1 MSSVTTWNPDSKT
14 AEKSAVRTDEPH
26 IVLIDG
32 VCHFCQGA
40 VRFIVARDPK
50 GTFEFASLQSDLG
63 KELAGGTGFEDSG
76 EPNTLVLIENGR
88 RYVRSA
94 AALRIARRLR
104 FPWPLLYA
112 LIVVP
117 RPLRNAVYRYIAR
130 NRYRWFGK
138 DDTCPIPPPSVRKRF
153 LDTGAGQA

>member
-1 MSSVTTWNPDSKT
+1 MSKEEQVHTQT
-14 AEKSAVRTDEPH
+14 AGQKV
-26 IVLIDG
+26 VLIDG

-50 GTFEFASLQSDLG
+50 GNFQFASLQSELG
-63 KELAGGTGFEDSG
+63 TELAGGTGFEQSG
-76 EPNTLVLIENGR
+76 EPNTLVLIENGHK
-88 RYVRSA
+88 YVRST
-94 AALRIARRLR
+94 AALRIARKLR

-112 LIVVP
+112 LMIVP
-117 RPLRNAVYRYIAR
+117 RPLRDAVYRYIAR

-153 LDTGAGQA
+153 LDTGAGHA

>member
-1 MSSVTTWNPDSKT
+1 MSTT
-14 AEKSAVRTDEPH
+14 ALRTDKNTNDRTDIQTGAQK

-50 GTFEFASLQSDLG
+50 GNFQFASLQSELG
-63 KELAGGTGFEDSG
+63 TELAGGTGFEQSG
-76 EPNTLVLIENGR
+76 EPNTLVLIENGHK
-88 RYVRSA
+88 YVRST
-94 AALRIARRLR
+94 AALRIARKLR
-104 FPWPLLYA
+104 FPWPLLSA
-112 LIVVP
+112 LLIVP
-117 RPLRNAVYRYIAR
+117 RPLRDAVYRYIAR

>member
-1 MSSVTTWNPDSKT
+1 MNPIKGNKQSIDQAAADSK
-14 AEKSAVRTDEPH
+14 

-40 VRFIVARDPK
+40 VRFIVARDPE
-50 GTFEFASLQSDLG
+50 GTFQFASLQSELG
-63 KELAGGTGFEDSG
+63 TQLAGGVGFEDSG
-76 EPNTLVLIENGR
+76 EPNTLVLIEGGHQ
-88 RYVRSA
+88 YVRST

-112 LIVVP
+112 LIIVP
-117 RPLRNAVYRYIAR
+117 QPLRDAVYRYIAR

-153 LDTGAGQA
+153 LDTGQV

>member
-1 MSSVTTWNPDSKT
+1 MSTSESIVR
-14 AEKSAVRTDEPH
+14 AEDRLREP

-40 VRFIVARDPK
+40 VRFIVKRDPK
-50 GTFEFASLQSDLG
+50 GVFRFASLQSEPG
-63 KELAGGTGFEDSG
+63 TELAGGTGFEASG

-88 RYVRSA
+88 KYVRST

-112 LIVVP
+112 LILVP
-117 RPLRNAVYRYIAR
+117 RPLRDAVYRYIAR

-138 DDTCPIPPPSVRKRF
+138 DDTCPIPPPGVRKRF
-153 LDTGAGQA
+153 LDAGRA